1 MRRAASPRKQ
11 KKKSSETSHA
21 SQPGVVATTDPAST
35 SASKPPKKASKKRN
49 RSDSANAAPDSVM
62 NLQRTLASVRLR
74 IRDEQKQGFDRTA
87 AGHTRLTKLRAM
99 ERELEDRLALSHT
112 RPRFSHQHDQGTVTG

>member
-1 MRRAASPRKQ
+1 
-11 KKKSSETSHA
+11 
-21 SQPGVVATTDPAST
+21 
-35 SASKPPKKASKKRN
+35 
-49 RSDSANAAPDSVM
+49 M

-112 RPRFSHQHDQGTVTG
+112 RPPRFSHQHDQGTVTG